1 MQTSRNIK
9 KHFISRILKLKL
21 KIDLSDKNRAPSN
34 YQGALLLFW
43 VIFLYQNEDKHEQ
56 KSIN

>member
-21 KIDLSDKNRAPSN
+21 KIDLSDKNRASAK
-34 YQGALLLFW
+34 QLSGCFVA
-43 VIFLYQNEDKHEQ
+43 FLGDIYISK
-56 KSIN
+56 